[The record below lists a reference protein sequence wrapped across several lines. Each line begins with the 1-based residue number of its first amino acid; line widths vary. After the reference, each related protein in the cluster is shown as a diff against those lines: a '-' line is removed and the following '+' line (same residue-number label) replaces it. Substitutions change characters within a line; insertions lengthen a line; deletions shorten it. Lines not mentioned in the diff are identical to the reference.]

1 MATRCIPQV
10 GSSRKYGIWQE
21 RNWKHQFLSKLS
33 ASLVTRECQC
43 GSTEPAEGHDQQI
56 LRRLTVVDM
65 PGFGDTCLSEEQI
78 YTEMVKCLSFC
89 APGPH
94 AFLLVVPI
102 GPYTEDADQS
112 ILNLAKIFGDDAV
125 KYHTVVLF
133 TKWDQ
138 LQGMEF
144 DEYLSDRAM
153 AITKATGYFICKDL
167 QPYSMVDNDRFR
179 QLVHVLEPRY
189 KIPDRSVFTYKHIP
203 NLYNKHRVARK
214 FHVSFKYRI
223 AGSASRCVSNLLS
236 AEIHIPNE
244 YLRDSPAALRNL
256 IDKCGGRYQVFNN
269 LQNSNNPAQVQEL
282 LSKVDSMVKQSKS
295 GFYSNAMFE
304 EAEAI
309 REEQRRIMLE
319 NKRRGSSGASEQMRE
334 EAVRSSRVLERLTR
348 VVVTGVIGLT
358 VGIAF
363 GVSLTPTVAAAVSGK
378 TAMALGAA
386 IGGAIRVVA
395 GSEAKS
401 FKEGASDTI
410 ELVVRV
416 GGLALQA
423 SLGVGACLGACLGPA
438 PPSWNFSCG
447 NGAAIVQDT
456 VAAAPVAAARYPVQ
470 DTLTS
475 VGKAVAA
482 VTVSSTAAM
491 EIIKCKTKDS
501 EKTTSRGKN
510 EHEQC
515 ASDYL

>member
-1 MATRCIPQV
+1 MENDSEIAGLEDLRLVLLGNTGSGKSAT
-10 GSSRKYGIWQE
+10 GNTSS
-21 RNWKHQFLSKLS
+21 
-33 ASLVTRECQC
+33 CQN
-43 GSTEPAEGHDQQI
+43 SVTEPAEGHDQQI

-138 LQGMEF
+138 LQGME
-144 DEYLSDRAM
+144 
-153 AITKATGYFICKDL
+153 
-167 QPYSMVDNDRFR
+167 
-179 QLVHVLEPRY
+179 
-189 KIPDRSVFTYKHIP
+189 
-203 NLYNKHRVARK
+203 
-214 FHVSFKYRI
+214 
-223 AGSASRCVSNLLS
+223 
-236 AEIHIPNE
+236 
-244 YLRDSPAALRNL
+244 DSPAALRNL

-395 GSEAKS
+395 VMVCSYQ
-401 FKEGASDTI
+401 
-410 ELVVRV
+410 RV
-416 GGLALQA
+416 HVIL
-423 SLGVGACLGACLGPA
+423 PA
-438 PPSWNFSCG
+438 RKPWFHC
-447 NGAAIVQDT
+447 
-456 VAAAPVAAARYPVQ
+456 
-470 DTLTS
+470 
-475 VGKAVAA
+475 
-482 VTVSSTAAM
+482 TVSARFGQSAKLLFYTTTLKM
-491 EIIKCKTKDS
+491 LFLVHRFNDGEKGKTV
-501 EKTTSRGKN
+501 T
-510 EHEQC
+510 
-515 ASDYL
+515 